1 MPTAAHKGAIAFGLV
16 YIPVS
21 LYTAVR
27 ETGISFNQLHAPSMA
42 RIKYLKVRADTGEV
56 VPPEQIVRGY
66 QVEKDKYAVL
76 SEGELESLKTE
87 KDKNI
92 TILHFAPSGTIDPIY
107 FDKPYYAAPEGS
119 DKAFAL
125 LREAMLRKNVV
136 AVAKTVLGTKE
147 TLLTLNATDD
157 GILVMTLHYQGE
169 IKPMVKPLGKVALSE
184 AELNMAQ
191 ALIQSMNG
199 MFQPA
204 DYHDEYEA
212 RLRDAIAKKIQGQE
226 VARAP
231 SVQQGTVGD
240 LMDALK
246 RSVEQRQPQL
256 ART

>member
-27 ETGISFNQLHAPSMA
+27 ETGVSFHQLHEASMA
-42 RIKYLKVRADTGEV
+42 RIKYQKVRADTGEP

-66 QVEKDKYAVL
+66 QYEKDKYAVL
-76 SEGELESLKTE
+76 SDDELEGLKTE
-87 KDKNI
+87 KDKSI

-125 LREAMLRKNVV
+125 LREAMLRQQVV

-147 TLLTLNATDD
+147 TLLTLNATDE
-157 GILVMTLHYQGE
+157 GILVMTLRYQDE
-169 IKPMVKPLGKVALSE
+169 IKPIVKPLGKVQLSE

-204 DYHDEYEA
+204 DYHDEYQA
-212 RLRDAIAKKIQGQE
+212 RLREAIARKIQGQE
-226 VARAP
+226 VAQAP
-231 SVQQGTVGD
+231 SAQQESVGG

-246 RSVEQRQPQL
+246 RSVEQRQP
-256 ART
+256 AGVK